1 MKRNENNYDKLATK
15 YSKSDRKPDK
25 KYSILPT
32 VLKLA
37 GPLKGK
43 IIMDLGCGDGFFAKQ
58 FSMLGAKHVIGIDKS
73 KKQITLA
80 QKTKNT
86 RISYILADIFN
97 DPLPKADIINSPF
110 VLNYAQNVSEL
121 SQYFQI
127 LHKSLN
133 KKGKIILLHDLPN
146 GGDLRKFGARKRLSK
161 NADGAQIKID
171 LYNQN
176 KHICTLFSNYFK
188 QKTIVKLLKENKFN
202 KIKICRPLISAEGYR
217 QMGERFWDGYLNNCE
232 LGYITA
238 EKL

>member
-1 MKRNENNYDKLATK
+1 MKISNNYNKLATK
-15 YSKSDRKPDK
+15 YSKSDHKPDK

-37 GPLKGK
+37 GSLKGK
-43 IIMDLGCGDGFFAKQ
+43 TVMDLGCGDGFFAKQ
-58 FSMLGAKHVIGIDKS
+58 FSLLGAKHVIGIDKS

-80 QKTKNT
+80 KKTKDT
-86 RISYILADIFN
+86 KISYILADIFK

-110 VLNYAQNVSEL
+110 VLNYAQDASGL

-146 GGDLRKFGARKRLSK
+146 GSNLRKFGAKKMLTK
-161 NADGAQIKID
+161 NTDGAQIKID

-176 KHICTLFSNYFK
+176 KHICTLFSTYFK
-188 QKTIVKLLKENKFN
+188 QKTIVKLLKDTKFK
-202 KIKICRPLISAEGYR
+202 KIKIRHPLISADGYR
-217 QMGERFWDGYLNNCE
+217 QMGEKFWDGYLDNCE